1 MQALFLDNSSVIFL
15 NDYPKPSV
23 GKEQAIIRVI
33 YAGICSTD
41 LELVKGYAGFRG
53 VPGHEFV
60 GVIEQAED
68 NNRIGQ
74 RVVGEINLGCGACTV
89 CLGHGSAHCP
99 QRTVLGIIEKDGAF
113 ADYLTMP
120 IENLY
125 QVPGTIEDR
134 VAVFTEP
141 LAAALRIREQVIVP
155 PSEPIA
161 VVGPGKL
168 GLLIGQVMA
177 LTGTDV
183 IMLGRRPES
192 LDFAEALGLKADL
205 VDAVENNSFGFVI
218 EATGNEAGL
227 ANSLRI
233 VKPQGTLVMKSTFSG
248 LANVDLTKL
257 VVGELRVI
265 GSRCGPF
272 EPALRLLSRGVIE
285 VASMIEAEYSLEDG
299 VKAFEHAARPGARK
313 ILLKP

>member
-1 MQALFLDNSSVIFL
+1 MQALYLDNNSVIFL
-15 NDYPKPSV
+15 DDYPKPSV
-23 GKEQAIIRVI
+23 GKEQTIIQVI

-41 LELVKGYAGFRG
+41 LELVKGYAGFSG

-60 GVIEQAED
+60 GVVEQSED
-68 NNRIGQ
+68 VNWIGQ
-74 RVVGEINLGCGACTV
+74 RVVGEINLGCAECAV
-89 CLGHGSAHCP
+89 CLGHGTAHCP
-99 QRTVLGIIEKDGAF
+99 HRTVLGIIKKDGAF
-113 ADYLTMP
+113 ADYLTLPMA
-120 IENLY
+120 NLH

-141 LAAALRIREQVIVP
+141 LAAALRIREQVVVP
-155 PSEPIA
+155 PSERIA

-177 LTGTDV
+177 LNGTEV

-192 LDFAEALGLKADL
+192 LDFAQGLGLKTDL
-205 VDAVENNSFGFVI
+205 VDAALDNSFGFVI
-218 EATGNEAGL
+218 EATGNEEGL

-233 VKPQGTLVMKSTFSG
+233 AKPQGTLVMKSTFSG
-248 LANVDLTKL
+248 LANIDLTKL
-257 VVGELRVI
+257 VVGELSVI

-272 EPALRLLSRGVIE
+272 EPALRLLSRGAIE
-285 VASMIEAEYSLEDG
+285 VESMIEAEYSLVDG
-299 VKAFEHAARPGARK
+299 IKAFEHATRPGARK

>member
-68 NNRIGQ
+68 INRIGQ
-74 RVVGEINLGCGACTV
+74 RVVGEINLGCGACAV

-113 ADYLTMP
+113 ADYLAMP

-177 LTGTDV
+177 LTGTEV

-192 LDFAEALGLKADL
+192 LDFAEGLGLKADL
-205 VDAVENNSFGFVI
+205 VDAAENNSFGFVI

-299 VKAFEHAARPGARK
+299 VKAFKHAARPGARK
-313 ILLKP
+313 ILLRP